1 MTKVLLAA
9 VLLALAPAALAQ
21 VDASIVPEDAPAW
34 FGLEEAIAKAQAEDR
49 VILVYGYASWC
60 GYCARFDANVFTDDA
75 VQAYLNEHYAPTRLD
90 LEDEATMQFFDA
102 EVTGVELGQAMAI
115 SGTPTSVFVDTEGAL
130 ITKFPG
136 YTDAETYLYALKYVR
151 EEAYQT
157 TAFDAYVVAQR
168 TGLTLAPAVD
178 DLRAPQGQE

>member
-9 VLLALAPAALAQ
+9 LSLALAPVALAQ
-21 VDASIVPEDAPAW
+21 VDASVVPDDAPVW
-34 FGLEEAIAKAQAEDR
+34 FGMEEAIAKAQAEDR

-90 LEDEATMQFFDA
+90 LEDETTMQFFNA
-102 EVTGVELGQAMAI
+102 SVTGVELGQAMAI
-115 SGTPTSVFVDTEGAL
+115 SGTPTSVFVDTDGAL

-136 YTDAETYLYALKYVR
+136 YTDAETFLYVLKYVH
-151 EEAYQT
+151 EEAYET

-168 TGLTLAPAVD
+168 TGLTLTPALD